1 MAALMAGEAARRA
14 AHAAPLV
21 DHHVHSVLRDV
32 SDRATLESFL
42 TESGQPAAPGCSY
55 FDSFLGAALL
65 RTCAPVLD
73 LPPTASPDD
82 YLARRIEVGGE
93 DANRRLLRAAV
104 AAGVAEL
111 LVDHGFRGG
120 DLLDVPELAELAR
133 TRVRRIARLE
143 QVAEAVAADGADAPG
158 FADAFAER
166 LAAELSGPDAAV
178 GCKSVLAYRYGLD
191 VDPSEPGPDE
201 VREAAAEWLT
211 GARRSGDPEG
221 PEGPGGSVGLR
232 VSHPVLLRHLVW
244 CGLRAGVPLQF
255 HTGYGDP
262 DLELHR
268 SDPALLTGL
277 IRLAAPLG
285 TPIMLLH
292 CYPYHRQAAYLA
304 GVYPHVYFDVGL
316 AINYVGYRAAAVLAE
331 AVESAPFHKMLYSSD
346 AFGLAE
352 LHLMGALAFREA
364 LSEVLDPLLSREA
377 RGEDDVARAAAM
389 ICGGNARKVYNLPP
403 EE

>member
-1 MAALMAGEAARRA
+1 MAGATSEAARRA
-14 AHAAPLV
+14 VDGAPLI
-21 DHHVHSVLRDV
+21 DHHVHSVMREV
-32 SDRATLESFL
+32 SDRKTLENFL
-42 TESGQPAAPGCSY
+42 TESGQPAAPGYSY
-55 FDSFLGAALL
+55 FDSFLGAAVL
-65 RTCAPVLD
+65 RTCAPFLD
-73 LPPTASPDD
+73 LPPTTGPDD
-82 YLARRIEVGGE
+82 YLVRRKELGGE
-93 DANRRLLRAAV
+93 EANRRLLRAA
-104 AAGVAEL
+104 GVTEF
-111 LVDHGFRGG
+111 LVDHGYRGD
-120 DLLDVPELAELAR
+120 DLVEVSELAELAG
-133 TRVRRIARLE
+133 TPVRRIARLE
-143 QVAEAVAADGADAPG
+143 QVAEAVVAGGADAAR

-178 GCKSVLAYRYGLD
+178 GCKSVLAYRHGLD
-191 VDPSEPGPDE
+191 VDPAEPGPAE
-201 VREAAAEWLT
+201 VREAAAEWLAQQ
-211 GARRSGDPEG
+211 GGEGD
-221 PEGPGGSVGLR
+221 LR

-244 CGLRAGVPLQF
+244 SGLRAGVPLQF

-364 LSEVLDPLLSREA
+364 LAEVLEPLLAREA
-377 RGEDDVARAAAM
+377 RSEEDLARAAAM
-389 ICGGNARKVYNLPP
+389 VGSGNARRVYKLPVP
-403 EE
+403 A

>member
-1 MAALMAGEAARRA
+1 MASESAHRA
-14 AHAAPLV
+14 VEAAPLV
-21 DHHVHSVLRDV
+21 DHHVHSVLRDL
-32 SDRATLESFL
+32 SDRGTLERFL
-42 TESGQPAAPGCSY
+42 TESPQAAAPGYSY
-55 FDSFLGAALL
+55 FDSFLGASLL
-65 RTCAPVLD
+65 RTCSPVLD
-73 LPPTASPDD
+73 LPATATPDD
-82 YLARRIEVGGE
+82 YLSRRTELGGQE
-93 DANRRLLRAAV
+93 ANRRLLRS
-104 AAGVAEL
+104 AGVTEL
-111 LVDHGFRGG
+111 LVDHGFQG
-120 DLLDVPELAELAR
+120 DELVDMPELAELAG

-143 QVAEAVAADGADAPG
+143 HVAEAVVAGGVDADG

-178 GCKSVLAYRYGLD
+178 GCKSVLAYRHGLD
-191 VDPSEPGPDE
+191 VDPDEPGPAE
-201 VREAAAEWLT
+201 VREAAAEWLS
-211 GARRSGDPEG
+211 GA
-221 PEGPGGSVGLR
+221 GSDRPR

-244 CGLRAGVPLQF
+244 TGLRAGVPLQF

-277 IRLAAPLG
+277 IRRAAPLG

-331 AVESAPFHKMLYSSD
+331 AIESAPFHKMLYSSD

-352 LHLMGALAFREA
+352 LHLMAAVAFRDSLA
-364 LSEVLDPLLSREA
+364 EVLDPLLSREA
-377 RGEDDVARAAAM
+377 RSEDEVARVAAM
-389 ICGGNARKVYNLPP
+389 IGSGNARRVYNLQA
-403 EE
+403 ED

>member
-1 MAALMAGEAARRA
+1 MAAAVSESARRA
-14 AHAAPLV
+14 VDAAPLV

-32 SDRATLESFL
+32 RDRTTLENFL
-42 TESGQPAAPGCSY
+42 TESGRPAAAGYSY

-65 RTCAPVLD
+65 RTCAPILD
-73 LPPTASPDD
+73 LPQSVTPDD
-82 YLARRIEVGGE
+82 YLARRKELGGE
-93 DANRRLLRAAV
+93 EANRRLLR

-120 DLLDVPELAELAR
+120 DLVDVPELAELAG
-133 TRVRRIARLE
+133 TRVRRIVRLE
-143 QVAEAVAADGADAPG
+143 QVAEAVVADGPGASG

-178 GCKSVLAYRYGLD
+178 GCKSVLAYRHGLD
-191 VDPSEPGPDE
+191 VDPAEPCPAE
-201 VREAAAEWLT
+201 VRDAAAEWLD
-211 GARRSGDPEG
+211 GASGAGEP
-221 PEGPGGSVGLR
+221 R

-244 CGLRAGVPLQF
+244 SGLRAGVPLQF

-352 LHLMGALAFREA
+352 LHLMAALAFRGA
-364 LSEVLDPLLSREA
+364 LAEVLDPLLSREA
-377 RGEDDVARAAAM
+377 RSEDDVARVAAM
-389 ICGGNARKVYNLPP
+389 IGAGNARRVYNLPAQA
-403 EE
+403 

>member
-1 MAALMAGEAARRA
+1 MASESACRA
-14 AHAAPLV
+14 VDAAPLV

-32 SDRATLESFL
+32 SDRGTFERFL
-42 TESGQPAAPGCSY
+42 TESGQPAAPGYSY

-73 LPPTASPDD
+73 LPQRANPDD
-82 YLARRIEVGGE
+82 YVARRKELGGE
-93 DANRRLLRAAV
+93 EANRRLLR

-111 LVDHGFRGG
+111 LVDHGFRGD
-120 DLLDVPELAELAR
+120 DLVDTHELAELAG
-133 TRVRRIARLE
+133 TSVRRIARLE
-143 QVAEAVAADGADAPG
+143 QVAEAVAAGGVDGSG

-178 GCKSVLAYRYGLD
+178 GCKSVLAYRHGLD
-191 VDPSEPGPDE
+191 VDPTEPGPAE
-201 VREAAAEWLT
+201 VREAATEWLD
-211 GARRSGDPEG
+211 GSRGSADP
-221 PEGPGGSVGLR
+221 R

-244 CGLRAGVPLQF
+244 AGLRAAVPLQF

-277 IRLAAPLG
+277 IRRAAPLG

-316 AINYVGYRAAAVLAE
+316 AVNYVGYRAATVLAE
-331 AVESAPFHKMLYSSD
+331 ALESAPFHKMLYSSD

-352 LHLMGALAFREA
+352 LHLMAALGFREA
-364 LSEVLDPLLSREA
+364 LAEVLDPLLSREA
-377 RGEDDVARAAAM
+377 RGEDEVRRAAAM
-389 ICGGNARKVYNLPP
+389 IGAGNARRVYNLQS
-403 EE
+403 ET

>member
-1 MAALMAGEAARRA
+1 MASESAHRA
-14 AHAAPLV
+14 VDAAPLI

-32 SDRATLESFL
+32 GDRATLERFL
-42 TESGQPAAPGCSY
+42 TESGQPAAAGYSY

-65 RTCAPVLD
+65 RNCAPALD
-73 LPPTASPDD
+73 LPVTVTPDD
-82 YLARRIEVGGE
+82 YLARRKELGGE
-93 DANRRLLRAAV
+93 EANRRLLRAA
-104 AAGVAEL
+104 GLAEL

-120 DLLDVPELAELAR
+120 ELVDVPELAELVG

-143 QVAEAVAADGADAPG
+143 QVAEAVAAAGVDASG
-158 FADAFAER
+158 FAGAFAER

-178 GCKSVLAYRYGLD
+178 GCKSVLAYRHGLD
-191 VDPSEPGPDE
+191 VDPAEPGPAE
-201 VREAAAEWLT
+201 VREAAAEWL
-211 GARRSGDPEG
+211 GRARAAGD
-221 PEGPGGSVGLR
+221 LR

-244 CGLRAGVPLQF
+244 TGLRAGVPLQF

-304 GVYPHVYFDVGL
+304 GVYSHVYFDVGL
-316 AINYVGYRAAAVLAE
+316 AINYVGHRAAAVLVE
-331 AVESAPFHKMLYSSD
+331 AVESAPFHKILYSSD

-352 LHLMGALAFREA
+352 LHLMGAIGFRQALAD
-364 LSEVLDPLLSREA
+364 VLDPLLSREA
-377 RGEDDVARAAAM
+377 RGENEVARVAAM
-389 ICGGNARKVYNLPP
+389 IGAGNARRVYNLPA
-403 EE
+403 EG

>member
-1 MAALMAGEAARRA
+1 
-14 AHAAPLV
+14 
-21 DHHVHSVLRDV
+21 VLRDV
-32 SDRATLESFL
+32 GDRRTLENFL
-42 TESGQPAAPGCSY
+42 TESGQPAAAGYSY

-73 LPPTASPDD
+73 LPPTITPDD
-82 YLARRIEVGGE
+82 YLVRRKELGGE
-93 DANRRLLRAAV
+93 EANRRLLR

-111 LVDHGFRGG
+111 LVDHGFRGD
-120 DLLDVPELAELAR
+120 DLVDVSELAELAG

-143 QVAEAVAADGADAPG
+143 QVAEAVVADGADATR

-178 GCKSVLAYRYGLD
+178 GCKSVLAYRHGLD
-191 VDPSEPGPDE
+191 VDAAEPGPDE

-211 GARRSGDPEG
+211 QARGAAD
-221 PEGPGGSVGLR
+221 LR

-244 CGLRAGVPLQF
+244 TGLRAGVPLQF

-304 GVYPHVYFDVGL
+304 GVYPHVYFDIGL

-364 LSEVLDPLLSREA
+364 LAEVLDPLVSRES
-377 RGEDDVARAAAM
+377 RSEDDVARVAAM
-389 ICGGNARKVYNLPP
+389 IGSGNARRAYNLPAQA
-403 EE
+403 

>member
-1 MAALMAGEAARRA
+1 MASEAARRA
-14 AHAAPLV
+14 VGDAPLV
-21 DHHVHSVLRDV
+21 DHHAHSVVRDV
-32 SDRATLESFL
+32 SDRATLERFL
-42 TESGQPAAPGCSY
+42 TESGQPAAAGYSY

-73 LPPTASPDD
+73 LPLTACPDD
-82 YLARRIEVGGE
+82 YLARRKELGGE
-93 DANRRLLRAAV
+93 EANRRLLG
-104 AAGVAEL
+104 AAGVAEV
-111 LVDHGFRGG
+111 LVDHGFRSNA
-120 DLLDVPELAELAR
+120 LVDVAELAELAG

-143 QVAEAVAADGADAPG
+143 QVAEAVVGEGHGASG

-166 LAAELSGPDAAV
+166 LASELTGPDAAV
-178 GCKSVLAYRYGLD
+178 GCKSVLAYRHGLD
-191 VDPSEPGPDE
+191 VDPAEPGPAE
-201 VREAAAEWLT
+201 VREAAAEWLS
-211 GARRSGDPEG
+211 RDES
-221 PEGPGGSVGLR
+221 PGRLR

-244 CGLRAGVPLQF
+244 AGLRAGVPLQF

-316 AINYVGYRAAAVLAE
+316 AINYVGYRATAVLAE

-352 LHLMGALAFREA
+352 LHLMGAVAFRRA
-364 LSEVLDPLLSREA
+364 LAEVLDPLLSAEA
-377 RGEDDVARAAAM
+377 RGEDEVARAAAM
-389 ICGGNARKVYNLPP
+389 IGAGNARRVYNLSATG
-403 EE
+403 